1 MNKASKHSLE
11 VRERAVP
18 LVPEHAG
25 ECESEW
31 AVVSSIAEKIG
42 CT

>member
-1 MNKASKHSLE
+1 MNKTRKYSLE

-18 LVPEHAG
+18 LVPEHAA
-25 ECESEW
+25 EYESEW
-31 AVVSSIAEKIG
+31 AAVSSITEKIG